1 MNLAITLGSD
11 TDEVVQASVRK
22 AHTYRIPSLDE
33 CNKDLHQACERAMF
47 DIFVPDNV
55 ILTVVLMII

>member
-1 MNLAITLGSD
+1 MKLAITLGADSQS
-11 TDEVVQASVRK
+11 DEVIKASVRN
-22 AHTYRIPSLDE
+22 AHTYRVPTLDE

-55 ILTVVLMII
+55 ISTWKT